1 MSQKQSPPQAQ
12 TLSQN
17 QTHTQN
23 DQPSPT
29 SSMTDPMLQGLLAA
43 LAPVVEFHKT
53 VDNASDND
61 LRMYW
66 DVRLVQGKD
75 IPFTSI
81 SGHSSF
87 PGILVGSALGR
98 MPEALSREIVEKIAV
113 PLAARLQDMSTG
125 GALKDLPKLTN
136 GSEDQQ
142 KPAKPAI
149 PAGYD
154 TETDTE
160 TLLPESQRNDV
171 IDAMLPKS
179 LVEDAA
185 VIISDLKKSE

>member
-1 MSQKQSPPQAQ
+1 MSQKQSPPQVSKQSQ
-12 TLSQN
+12 TP
-17 QTHTQN
+17 TQN

-29 SSMTDPMLQGLLAA
+29 PSMTDPVLQGLLAA
-43 LAPVVEFHKT
+43 LAPVVDFHKT

-61 LRMYW
+61 LRMFW

-75 IPFTSI
+75 TPFTSI

-113 PLAARLQDMSTG
+113 PLAARLQDMSNES
-125 GALKDLPKLTN
+125 AMRSLPQPAN
-136 GSEDQQ
+136 GTVVTQ
-142 KPAKPAI
+142 KPAKPTGLSDHSDDI
-149 PAGYD
+149 D
-154 TETDTE
+154 VEN
-160 TLLPESQRNDV
+160 LLPDDQRSDV

-185 VIISDLKKSE
+185 VILSDLKKSE